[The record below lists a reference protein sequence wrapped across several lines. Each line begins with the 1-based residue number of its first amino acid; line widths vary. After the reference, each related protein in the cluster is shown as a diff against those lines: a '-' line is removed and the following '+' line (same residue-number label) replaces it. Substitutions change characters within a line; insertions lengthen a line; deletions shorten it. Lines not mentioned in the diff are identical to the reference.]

1 MDSTGTSMSR
11 RHLLAAA
18 AACAAGAALPALAQV
33 GAGSSVL
40 RIVVPFAAGGGSDVI
55 ARLVADGLRE
65 ALRET
70 VIVENRAGAGGNI
83 GAASVAKAE
92 ADGRT
97 LLFTPQSPITIAHLL
112 EQKPG
117 FEADK
122 DFAPVAIVAK
132 TPLLLLVNASVPANT
147 MAELVALSKAKPNS
161 LFYGS
166 PSHEFAFTTELL
178 ARETGLS
185 VTGVPYRGSGPALTD
200 LIGGQIQ
207 VLLSSAG
214 AVKQHLKE
222 GRVKAL
228 ALIGSARLPEFPGVP
243 TTEELGLRNFK
254 VYGWFGL
261 FAPAKT
267 PERTLERL
275 SAAAVGLAKD
285 PAYRAK
291 LAEAGYEPLAMDR
304 AAAQV
309 AVDEHRAIWKT
320 VAPRVSAKLTS

>member
-1 MDSTGTSMSR
+1 MESTRVSMSR
-11 RHLLAAA
+11 RRLLTAS
-18 AACAAGAALPALAQV
+18 AACAASAALPALAQV
-33 GAGSSVL
+33 NAGSSVL

-65 ALRET
+65 ALHET

-92 ADGRT
+92 PDGRT

-132 TPLLLLVNASVPANT
+132 TPLLLLVNASVPANS
-147 MAELVALSKAKPNS
+147 MAELVALSKAKPNT

-178 ARETGLS
+178 ARETGLL
-185 VTGVPYRGSGPALTD
+185 VTGVPYRGSAPALTD
-200 LIGGQIQ
+200 LLGGQIQ
-207 VLLSSAG
+207 VLLSSA
-214 AVKQHLKE
+214 AAAKSYLRD
-222 GRVKAL
+222 GRVKAV
-228 ALIGSARLPEFPGVP
+228 ALIGSSRSPEFPGVP

-254 VYGWFGL
+254 VFGWFGL

-267 PERTLERL
+267 PERTLDRL
-275 SAAAVGLAKD
+275 SAVAVGLAKD
-285 PAYRAK
+285 AAYRAR

>member
-1 MDSTGTSMSR
+1 MDSTRTSMSR
-11 RHLLAAA
+11 RRLLAAA
-18 AACAAGAALPALAQV
+18 AACAASAALPAFAQV
-33 GAGSSVL
+33 SAGGSVL

-92 ADGRT
+92 PDGRT

-112 EQKPG
+112 EPKPG

-132 TPLLLLVNASVPANT
+132 TPLLLLVNASVPAST

-185 VTGVPYRGSGPALTD
+185 VTGVPYRGSAPALTD

-214 AVKQHLKE
+214 AVKQHLKD
-222 GRVKAL
+222 GRVKAV

-254 VYGWFGL
+254 VFGWFGL
-261 FAPAKT
+261 FAPART
-267 PERTLERL
+267 PERTLERI

-304 AAAQV
+304 AAAQL